1 MCTDTYF
8 SQIINLS
15 PSVASSICND
25 DASVSAVDQLTEPPP
40 STSAK
45 NVCKDA
51 EEPGSPLRL
60 PPRRAPKNLTP
71 KKARSPRKSVSP
83 WKPGSRLPPRRAP
96 RPATTA
102 NTEAGPSRVVITGS
116 PKLVSGNAL
125 LALPPIP
132 VDIFDELTSMFGGVD
147 SSIWRDEPGM
157 SDEEATRRKFG
168 RDNIEM

>member
-15 PSVASSICND
+15 PSIASSICND
-25 DASVSAVDQLTEPPP
+25 NASISAVDQLTEPPL

-60 PPRRAPKNLTP
+60 PPRRVPKNLTL

-83 WKPGSRLPPRRAP
+83 WKPGSRLPPRCAP
-96 RPATTA
+96 CPTTIA
-102 NTEAGPSRVVITGS
+102 NTEAGPSHVVITSS
-116 PKLVSGNAL
+116 PKLISGNTL

-132 VDIFDELTSMFGGVD
+132 VDIFDELTSMFGGID
-147 SSIWRDEPGM
+147 SSNW
-157 SDEEATRRKFG
+157 
-168 RDNIEM
+168 

>member
-1 MCTDTYF
+1 MCTDIT
-8 SQIINLS
+8 SHRSLINLL

-25 DASVSAVDQLTEPPP
+25 DASVSAVDQLTELPL

-51 EEPGSPLRL
+51 EEPRSPLRL
-60 PPRRAPKNLTP
+60 PPRRAPKVLTP

-83 WKPGSRLPPRRAP
+83 WKFGSRLPPRCAP
-96 RPATTA
+96 CPTTIA
-102 NTEAGPSRVVITGS
+102 NTKAGLSHVVITGS
-116 PKLVSGNAL
+116 PKLISGNTL

-147 SSIWRDEPGM
+147 SSNERDEPGM
-157 SDEEATRRKFG
+157 SDKGATCCKFG
-168 RDNIEM
+168 RDNL